1 MKFNDHSKLEGKHA
15 LFSASQSHWLRYDD
29 EKIIDKY
36 LNRNKVQLGTEL
48 HEYAKIQI
56 DLMQRVSSIKS
67 LMHDV
72 ATFIYTKYSLTK
84 DNPQPQ
90 FGMDLI
96 KSLNYIPREVFETLK
111 MYINDAIGYKM
122 KAEVILYY
130 SDLNFGTADTIS
142 FKNRILRIH
151 DYKSGKH
158 KADMEQLEVYTAL
171 FCLEYRMK
179 IGIDIDE
186 VELRIYQNDEI
197 VVHNPTAEDIDPII
211 DMIIHTNKITEN
223 VDEED

>member
-1 MKFNDHSKLEGKHA
+1 MKFNDHSKLEGTHA

-29 EKIIDKY
+29 DKIIDKF

-48 HEYAKIQI
+48 HEYAKTQI
-56 DLMQRVSSIKS
+56 DLMQRVSSVKS

-90 FGMDLI
+90 VGMNLI
-96 KSLNYIPREVFETLK
+96 KSLNYMPREVFETLK

-130 SDLNFGTADTIS
+130 SDISFGTADTIA
-142 FKNRILRIH
+142 FKNRFLRIH
-151 DYKSGKH
+151 DFKSGQH
-158 KADMEQLEVYTAL
+158 KASIEQLEVYTAL

-179 IGIDIDE
+179 MGIDIDD
-186 VELRIYQNDEI
+186 VELRLYQNDEI
-197 VVHNPTAEDIDPII
+197 VVHNPTIEDISEIM
-211 DMIIHTNKITEN
+211 DMIIHVNKITEN

>member
-15 LFSASQSHWLRYDD
+15 LFGASQSHWLRYNDD
-29 EKIIDKY
+29 KIIDKY

-48 HEYAKIQI
+48 HEYAKTQI
-56 DLMQRVSSIKS
+56 ELMQRVSSVKS

-72 ATFIYTKYSLTK
+72 ATFIYTKYSLSK

-142 FKNRILRIH
+142 FKNRVLRIH

-179 IGIDIDE
+179 MGVDIDD

-197 VVHNPTAEDIDPII
+197 VVHNPTVEDITEIM
-211 DMIIHTNKITEN
+211 DMIIHANKLTEN
-223 VDEED
+223 IEED